1 MRLWWLLETSPPRRN
16 AENYFKTPLP
26 LNWNG
31 FDFSR
36 LASIATV
43 PDAQIAF

>member
-1 MRLWWLLETSPPRRN
+1 VAFEDLSAMAKSRKYNLNSP
-16 AENYFKTPLP
+16 LS

-43 PDAQIAF
+43 PDAPIAF